1 MLLIYEKNASP
12 PTLYTDVYGRSA
24 MPNCTLSFEMYI
36 RGSVERLSTKNTN
49 HALQYTDTI
58 ESIPKHLEMET
69 NWLPPPA
76 THHYVYT
83 SSISYNLRVAV
94 TDIDTH
100 VTRRRE
106 KQVVKT
112 GATETRRHLEL
123 ITTHHNLRGRR
134 QKCSHGNR

>member
-1 MLLIYEKNASP
+1 MLALQ
-12 PTLYTDVYGRSA
+12 
-24 MPNCTLSFEMYI
+24 
-36 RGSVERLSTKNTN
+36 LSTQMSMDAVQCQTVRCPLRCTFVGRWRDCLLKTRIM
-49 HALQYTDTI
+49 HYSIQTI